1 MPSIAITQP
10 YEAVYI
16 LDPSLGDEQ
25 VQPIL
30 AKYRGVIETNGGV
43 VESAEVW
50 ERRRLAYEIK
60 GRTEGIYVV
69 MLFSSKPAVEAEL
82 RRIFQ
87 ISEDQIRYMIVRRDD
102 AEAVETAPVAA
113 APAATTET
121 LAATETP
128 AVTETPAEAPAAE
141 AIPEVAPATEEVA
154 GTTAEAA
161 PEAAAPAPETPE
173 SETPAEPVAA

>member
-25 VQPIL
+25 IQPIL
-30 AKYRGVIETNGGV
+30 AKYRGVVETNGGV

-50 ERRRLAYEIK
+50 ERRRLAYEVK

-87 ISEDQIRYMIVRRDD
+87 ISEDQIRYLIVRRDD
-102 AEAVETAPVAA
+102 AEAVETAPE
-113 APAATTET
+113 APAAEM
-121 LAATETP
+121 ETP
-128 AVTETPAEAPAAE
+128 SVTETPAEAPAAE
-141 AIPEVAPATEEVA
+141 APAAEVIPEVAPATEEVA

-161 PEAAAPAPETPE
+161 PEAAAPAPETTE